1 MMNDARAVLDALPV
15 ALYHTDSEGRLTY
28 YNDAAAKLWGW
39 RPPLGQLWCGSY
51 RILNLDGSPLPH
63 DQCPMAV
70 TLKDGV
76 PVVGAQAI
84 AERPDGSRVAFMPHP
99 ELMRDE
105 TGKVTGAINV
115 LVDVTD
121 RMSAEARLAAIVASS
136 EDAIVGKTLD
146 GIVRSWNAGAQRIF
160 GYTPGEI
167 IGQPIMRIIP
177 PELQHEEAGIIAR
190 ISRGERID
198 HFDTVRVAKD
208 GRRVDVSLTISPIHG
223 PTGRVIGASKIARD
237 IGERKQAEIIHRLL
251 IDELNHRVKN
261 TLATVQAIGR
271 QSLAHARSQPE
282 FVDSFTNRI
291 QSLAKAHALLTESRI
306 QGASLHELIEE
317 QIQIGAKPD
326 RRITWSGPSLLLDAQ
341 RTIHLGMILHELA
354 SNARRHGALSTST
367 GRAAIQWE
375 LKTGSGRTLILD
387 WDETDGPPVRTQN
400 ETGFGAKLIHQTA
413 RSYGGK
419 AQFDFRAQGV
429 HCRIELPLA
438 NIEHRALALHAPHDG
453 ETTLLAATREDSK
466 VLRGKRILVVE
477 DEPLVALDICACL
490 TSAACEVL
498 GPTGAVP
505 EAKALI
511 EQAGFDAALLDL
523 NLEGECSEELAQA
536 LTRKN
541 IPFAF
546 LTGYR
551 RNALPPAFR
560 DCIMLSKPFGRE
572 QLVAVA
578 EALVYLSNPV
588 RGVVRLRPK
597 TPPPAP
603 AVA

>member
-1 MMNDARAVLDALPV
+1 MDDARAVLDALPV
-15 ALYHTDSEGRLTY
+15 ALYHTDPEGRLTY

-39 RPPLGQLWCGSY
+39 RPPLGQFWCGSY

-70 TLKDGV
+70 TVKDGV

-99 ELMRDE
+99 ALMRDE

-121 RMSAEARLAAIVASS
+121 RITAETRLAAIVASS
-136 EDAIVGKTLD
+136 DDAIVGKTLD

-160 GYTPGEI
+160 GYAADEM
-167 IGQPIMRIIP
+167 IGQSIRRLIP
-177 PELQHEEAGIIAR
+177 ADLQHQEDEIIAR

-198 HFDTVRVAKD
+198 HFDTVRLAKD
-208 GRRVDVSLTISPIHG
+208 GRHVDVSLTISPIHG

-237 IGERKQAEIIHRLL
+237 ISERKQSEAIHRLL

-271 QSLAHARSQPE
+271 HSLAHARSDRE
-282 FVDSFTNRI
+282 FADSFTNRI
-291 QSLAKAHALLTESRI
+291 QSLAKAHALLTESRM
-306 QGASLHELIEE
+306 QGASLGELIEE
-317 QIQIGAKPD
+317 QVLIGAKSD
-326 RRITWSGPSLLLDAQ
+326 RGVAWSGPALILDPQ
-341 RTIHLGMILHELA
+341 RTIHFGMILHELA
-354 SNARRHGALSTST
+354 SNARRHGALTTPT
-367 GRAAIQWE
+367 GRVSIKWE
-375 LKTGSGRTLILD
+375 LKTGAGRLLVLD
-387 WDETDGPPVRTQN
+387 WDESGGPPVRAQYD
-400 ETGFGAKLIHQTA
+400 TGFGAKLIQQTA

-419 AQFDFRAQGV
+419 AELDFRPEGV

-438 NIEHRALALHAPHDG
+438 SAERPALNSPRPV
-453 ETTLLAATREDSK
+453 ESEVSLLPSDREDSK
-466 VLRGKRILVVE
+466 LLQGKRILVVE
-477 DEPLVALDICACL
+477 DEPYVALDICACL
-490 TSAACEVL
+490 TSAGCEIV
-498 GPTGAVP
+498 GPTGALTD
-505 EAKALI
+505 AKAMV
-511 EQAGFDAALLDL
+511 EQSYFDAALLDL
-523 NLEGECSEELAQA
+523 NLEGQISDELAQA
-536 LTRKN
+536 LTHRN

-551 RNALPPAFR
+551 RSALPPAFR

-588 RGVVRLRPK
+588 RGLVQLRPK
-597 TPPPAP
+597 NPPAA